1 MRLAPFIFSFVIL
14 GIPASLNAAKPARK
28 PAHAAVAAPKA
39 RRGKPAPK
47 AAAKHAQPAKSRVKA
62 KGRAVAKAEPEEVP
76 AAPAKAAVRPAAQ
89 APVAAVPAIPSIRAA
104 SPAVLVHL
112 ERLLPA
118 NVDARAPIPVK
129 RSALAIPPL
138 TSQDLVPVFPSAS
151 GLEYGSEADAAFEPL
166 DPDNLDL
173 LWPVPTRR
181 ISSVFGP
188 RIRTKTVRVVK
199 ARRTRRVLVKFQGSH
214 KGVDLAAPMGSDVYA
229 VADGKVMF
237 SGQDK
242 GYGNCVFIDH
252 GNGIETRY
260 AHHKLNLVHEGDIVR
275 RGQKIA
281 EVGTTGH
288 STGPHL
294 HFELRLQ
301 GQAMNPMK
309 VLNDVEEV
317 PAEMIA
323 VNENVRA
330 SED

>member
-1 MRLAPFIFSFVIL
+1 MRFAPFVLSIILL
-14 GIPASLNAAKPARK
+14 GIPGQLEAAKPARK
-28 PAHAAVAAPKA
+28 APHASSAVAKA
-39 RRGKPAPK
+39 KRGKAVPK
-47 AAAKHAQPAKSRVKA
+47 AAGRHAQPAKSRLKA
-62 KGRAVAKAEPEEVP
+62 KKGRAVAKAVPVEVP
-76 AAPAKAAVRPAAQ
+76 AE
-89 APVAAVPAIPSIRAA
+89 PVAAEALVPLNLPPVAPIPAIHAG

-118 NVDARAPIPVK
+118 NLGLSRPLPVK
-129 RSALAIPPL
+129 KSALGVPPL
-138 TSQDLVPVFPSAS
+138 TSQDLVPVFPSTA
-151 GLEYGSEADAAFEPL
+151 GLEYDAGLDMSFEAA

-181 ISSVFGP
+181 ISSAFGP
-188 RIRTKTVRVVK
+188 RVRTKTVRVVK
-199 ARRTRRVLVKFQGSH
+199 ARRTRRVLVRFKGSH

-229 VADGKVMF
+229 VQDGRVVF

-260 AHHKLNLVHEGDIVR
+260 AHHKLNFVHEGDIVR

-281 EVGTTGH
+281 EVGSTGR

-301 GQAMNPMK
+301 GQAMNPMN
-309 VLNDVEEV
+309 VLNDVEEIPTEMLAFNATVKV
-317 PAEMIA
+317 P
-323 VNENVRA
+323 
-330 SED
+330 